1 MSHNQLISVIM
12 PTYNSELYVKDCIQ
26 SIVNQSLCNW
36 ELIIVDNCS
45 TDGTVSI
52 IEEFQLLHSKIKLY
66 STEFNS
72 GGPAI
77 PRNIGIKESL
87 GGLLAFIDSDDVWHK
102 EKLAIQSKYLSKY
115 NLVCSRSDYVDSFSH
130 MIKTTSKKSNTELTL
145 CSVIRKNRI
154 ITSSVIVHKDL
165 FLKIMFDSDPMLIG
179 FEDYNAYIKYIS
191 LYGNGC
197 LIGESLLSYRV
208 TDSSLGL
215 SISGKK
221 RLLSSL
227 YCLSKSSLT
236 IDNYKCVVIGILVRL
251 RSYFKH
257 LTLYS
262 K

>member
-102 EKLAIQSKYLSKY
+102 EKLAIQAKYLSKY
-115 NLVCSRSDYVDSFSH
+115 NLVCSRSDYVDSFGH
-130 MIKTTSKKSNTELTL
+130 MIKTTS
-145 CSVIRKNRI
+145 
-154 ITSSVIVHKDL
+154 
-165 FLKIMFDSDPMLIG
+165 
-179 FEDYNAYIKYIS
+179 
-191 LYGNGC
+191 
-197 LIGESLLSYRV
+197 
-208 TDSSLGL
+208 
-215 SISGKK
+215 
-221 RLLSSL
+221 
-227 YCLSKSSLT
+227 
-236 IDNYKCVVIGILVRL
+236 
-251 RSYFKH
+251 
-257 LTLYS
+257 
-262 K
+262 